1 MLAFLRSA
9 LLEYIS
15 SGDCFQS
22 SSRCDTLSTPWARL
36 QCVPAS
42 NPIVVLYTTFL
53 VNLTSNQV
61 GLPAELKHINKRRK
75 RN

>member
-42 NPIVVLYTTFL
+42 NSVVNNILM
-53 VNLTSNQV
+53 NLTSNQV

>member
-42 NPIVVLYTTFL
+42 NSVVKQHFSESDLKSGRTT
-53 VNLTSNQV
+53 
-61 GLPAELKHINKRRK
+61 R
-75 RN
+75 